1 MYRSPSDRLL
11 NALLP
16 LLAIAAAAVVVLIVW
31 FLWAESWPLL
41 APVWQSLTGTAAE
54 QNSAPGLLNSSS
66 WHPSEG
72 QYHLWPMVL
81 GTLVT
86 ALGAVLLAAP
96 LGIGSAIFC
105 RFYAP
110 PAVARG
116 YRWVLELMA
125 GIPSVVYGFWGL
137 VVLVP
142 LIAQWQGPG
151 TSVLAGILVLTLM
164 ILPTAALLAEATLE
178 KTPAH
183 WINGA
188 YALGL
193 NRWAMLRHLALPWS
207 FAGLSNALMLQT
219 ARALGETMAVLMV
232 CGNIP
237 QIPDSLFQPVRTL
250 SANIAL
256 EMAYALDFHR
266 VALYVSGLL
275 LLITVLL
282 LVITANRLQREQS
295 HV

>member
-1 MYRSPSDRLL
+1 MYHSPSDRLL
-11 NALLP
+11 NLALP
-16 LLAIAAAAVVVLIVW
+16 LLALTAAAVVVLIIW

-41 APVWQSLTGTAAE
+41 KPIWHSLTGEIETAD
-54 QNSAPGLLNSSS
+54 PKLLNSRS

-72 QYHLWPMVL
+72 QYHLWPMAV
-81 GTLVT
+81 GTLIT
-86 ALGAVLLAAP
+86 ALGAVALAAP
-96 LGIGSAIFC
+96 LGIGSAVFC

-110 PAVARG
+110 PVAARA

-142 LIAQWQGPG
+142 LINQWQSPG
-151 TSVLAGILVLTLM
+151 TSVLAGIFVLTLM
-164 ILPTAALLAEATLE
+164 ILPTAALLIDAALE
-178 KTPAH
+178 KAPTD

-193 NRWAMLRHLALPWS
+193 NRWAILRHLALPWGCR
-207 FAGLSNALMLQT
+207 GLINALILQT

-237 QIPDSLFQPVRTL
+237 QIPSSLFEPVRTL

-256 EMAYALDFHR
+256 EMAYALGSHR

-275 LLITVLL
+275 LLVTVLL
-282 LVITANRLQREQS
+282 LVVAANSLQRERV
-295 HV
+295 HD